1 LQVLQI
7 PQTRLGKISPAL
19 FLVAG
24 AIWLVV
30 TVAGG
35 DLVLIW
41 PGLASI
47 LSGISLLL
55 VSGKPLRRPLGV
67 ASSIFG
73 LAIAIYQT
81 ALSATLLGTTL
92 GLLAIPS
99 FLIFLLLSVLEL
111 VLFYLAAKNY

>member
-1 LQVLQI
+1 M
-7 PQTRLGKISPAL
+7 L
-19 FLVAG
+19 FLLAG

-55 VSGKPLRRPLGV
+55 ASGKPLRRPLGV
-67 ASSIFG
+67 ASSVLG

-81 ALSATLLGTTL
+81 ALSANLLGTAV
-92 GLLAIPS
+92 GILAIPS
-99 FLIFLLLSVLEL
+99 FVIFLLLSVLEL
-111 VLFYLAAKNY
+111 VLLYLSARND